1 VSSMEARMGYVEGRV
16 EEQSN
21 MLQELRGSLRHL
33 DDKMSRQF
41 TWLVGIH
48 ITTFA
53 AMLIALFSR
62 L

>member
-1 VSSMEARMGYVEGRV
+1 MPNMDARMGYLEGRV

-21 MLQELRGSLRHL
+21 MLQEFRASFRHL

-41 TWLVGIH
+41 TWLVGIQ
-48 ITTFA
+48 ITTFVA
-53 AMLIALFSR
+53 ILVALFSR

>member
-1 VSSMEARMGYVEGRV
+1 MEACMGYIEGRV

-21 MLQELRGSLRHL
+21 MLQELRASFRHL

-41 TWLVGIH
+41 TWLVGIQ
-48 ITTFA
+48 ITTFVA
-53 AMLIALFSR
+53 ILIALFSR

>member
-1 VSSMEARMGYVEGRV
+1 MEGRMSYLEGRV

-21 MLQELRGSLRHL
+21 LLQEFRVSFRHL

-41 TWLVGIH
+41 TWMVGIQ
-48 ITTFA
+48 ITTLVA
-53 AMLIALFSR
+53 VLVALLSR